1 MQTESEYRPL
11 GPITKKAMIVNDVSK
26 FKKELKYISGKDTI
40 LAGNLSCESLK
51 ETTKDVAEEEEAQ
64 VHIVQEK
71 PQTISAKMRQQ
82 KIPVRWGLQDTL
94 LKDSYKKRSD
104 SNRC

>member
-1 MQTESEYRPL
+1 M
-11 GPITKKAMIVNDVSK
+11 
-26 FKKELKYISGKDTI
+26 
-40 LAGNLSCESLK
+40 AGNLSCESLK
-51 ETTKDVAEEEEAQ
+51 ETTKDVAEEEEEAQ

-71 PQTISAKMRQQ
+71 PQTISVKMRQQ

>member
-1 MQTESEYRPL
+1 M
-11 GPITKKAMIVNDVSK
+11 
-26 FKKELKYISGKDTI
+26 
-40 LAGNLSCESLK
+40 AGNLSCESLK
-51 ETTKDVAEEEEAQ
+51 ETAKDVAEEEEEAQ

-71 PQTISAKMRQQ
+71 PQTISVKMRQQ

>member
-1 MQTESEYRPL
+1 M
-11 GPITKKAMIVNDVSK
+11 
-26 FKKELKYISGKDTI
+26 
-40 LAGNLSCESLK
+40 AGNLSCESLK
-51 ETTKDVAEEEEAQ
+51 ETTKDVAEEEEEEAQ

-71 PQTISAKMRQQ
+71 PQTISVKMRQQ

>member
-1 MQTESEYRPL
+1 M
-11 GPITKKAMIVNDVSK
+11 
-26 FKKELKYISGKDTI
+26 
-40 LAGNLSCESLK
+40 AGNLSCESLK
-51 ETTKDVAEEEEAQ
+51 ETTKDVAEEEEEEEEEEEAQ

-71 PQTISAKMRQQ
+71 PQTISVKMRQQ

>member
-1 MQTESEYRPL
+1 M
-11 GPITKKAMIVNDVSK
+11 
-26 FKKELKYISGKDTI
+26 
-40 LAGNLSCESLK
+40 AGNLSCESLK
-51 ETTKDVAEEEEAQ
+51 ETTKGVAAEEEAQ

-71 PQTISAKMRQQ
+71 PQTISVKMRQQ